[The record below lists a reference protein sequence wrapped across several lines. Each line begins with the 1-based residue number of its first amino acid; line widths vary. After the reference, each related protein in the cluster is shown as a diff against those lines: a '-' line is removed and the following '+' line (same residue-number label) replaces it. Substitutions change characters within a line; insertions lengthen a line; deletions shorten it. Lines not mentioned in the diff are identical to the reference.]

1 MADPR
6 LQLRKGTQSPAI
18 AVTTALVGE
27 PFFDTTNDNLWVA
40 DGAATFVHIGGA
52 SFTSRVTNF
61 LIAHTG
67 TVSGIVRIGDA
78 DNSAQV
84 SLTVPTTLTAS
95 YTLTL
100 PSTDGNASEFLQT
113 DGSGVLSWVGLP
125 SSSFTI
131 AGDSGTPDTFSTGNT
146 LTFAGTDPIDT
157 TITDNTVTISAKD
170 ATTTTKGVASF
181 SATDFTV
188 TSGAVSIN
196 AESIQDTIG
205 GMVTGNVETGIAVT
219 YDDTNGKLDFA
230 VTAASGFTIFGV
242 TGTAATTGSANVE
255 SDQAGDT
262 LLFAAGEGIDLF
274 TNDTTDT
281 ITITAELATA
291 ANPGVASFAAADFD
305 VSIGGEVTIAANS
318 VALGTDTTGNYVAT
332 VSTAAGSG
340 ISGGAAGSE
349 GTAITLALD
358 INGLT
363 AEAAIADTDTFA
375 FYDLSVT
382 ANRKAT
388 ADNLRDYV
396 LGGVSGDVTIAD
408 NGVATIAAN
417 SVALGTDTTGNYV
430 ADLTAG
436 AGLTKTSTAGEGQTV
451 DLTIGA
457 GEGITVNADDVAL
470 KNGTNLTNDTVMG
483 WDNTNNQLTNAP
495 ITYVGTDVAV
505 TGDLTVTGNDI
516 KSSGG
521 TTAISLSGANVTIAG
536 DLTVSGATTTLN
548 TQSLLVEDR
557 IVELGLINGLAP
569 TAATTW
575 DSAVAFNYFA
585 TTAKKSAIVWIDN
598 AGFELAAT
606 LTAEDNTGAA
616 STQPQI
622 TAATYASLGIA
633 SLFIGSIGNAINE
646 VITAS
651 KTVINV
657 TIDCGTY

>member
-6 LQLRKGTQSPAI
+6 LQLRRGTQSPAI

-52 SFTSRVTNF
+52 SFTTRVNNF
-61 LIAHTG
+61 LTDHTG
-67 TVSGIVRIGDA
+67 AVSSIVKIGDA

-113 DGSGVLSWVGLP
+113 DGSGVLSWAALP

-131 AGDSGTPDTFSTGNT
+131 AGDSGTPDSFSTGNT

-157 TITDNTVTISAKD
+157 TITNDTVTISAKD

-181 SATDFTV
+181 STTDFTV
-188 TSGAVSIN
+188 ASGAVSIN

-205 GMVTGNVETGIAVT
+205 AMVTGNTETGVAVT

-230 VTAASGFTIFGV
+230 VTGQSGFTTFGV
-242 TGTAATTGSANVE
+242 TGTAATTGSADVV

-281 ITITAELATA
+281 ITITAEVATDT
-291 ANPGVASFAAADFD
+291 NLGVASFSTDNFLVAAG
-305 VSIGGEVTIAANS
+305 VVTIKDNG
-318 VALGTDTTGNYVAT
+318 VALGTETTGNYVAT
-332 VSTAAGSG
+332 VTTTAGGG
-340 ISGGAAGSE
+340 ITGGAAGSE

-358 INGLT
+358 VVGLT
-363 AEAAIADTDTFA
+363 AEADIADGDSFP
-375 FYDLSVT
+375 FYDLSAT

-396 LGGVSGDVTIAD
+396 LGGVSGDVTISAT
-408 NGVATIAAN
+408 GVATIAAN
-417 SVALGTDTTGNYV
+417 SVDLGTDTVGNYV
-430 ADLTAG
+430 ADVTAG
-436 AGLTKTSTAGEGQTV
+436 AGLTKSSSASEGQTV
-451 DLTIGA
+451 DLGVGA
-457 GEGITVNADDVAL
+457 GTGITVNADSVQL
-470 KNGTNLTNDTVMG
+470 KNAGSLSGGTVMG
-483 WDNTNNQLTNAP
+483 WNSANTNLENAP
-495 ITYVGTDVAV
+495 LTYTGNDVAV

-521 TTAISLSGANVTIAG
+521 TTAITLSGANVTIQG

-548 TQSLLVEDR
+548 TTTLSVEDR
-557 IVELGLINGLAP
+557 IIELGLVNGTAP
-569 TAATTW
+569 TAASTW
-575 DSAVAFNYFA
+575 DSAIAFNYFA

-606 LTAEDNTGAA
+606 LTETA
-616 STQPQI
+616 STGNADPQI
-622 TAATYASLGIA
+622 TVDTRASLGIA
-633 SLFIGSIGNAINE
+633 SLFIGSIGTSTNE

-651 KTVINV
+651 KTVVNV

>member
-6 LQLRKGTQSPAI
+6 LQLRRGTQSPAI
-18 AVTTALVGE
+18 AVNTALVGE

-52 SFTSRVTNF
+52 SFTTRVNNF
-61 LIAHTG
+61 LTDHTG
-67 TVSGIVRIGDA
+67 AVSSIVKIGDA

-113 DGSGVLSWVGLP
+113 DGSGVLSWASLP

-131 AGDSGTPDTFSTGNT
+131 AGDSGTPDSFSTGNT

-157 TITDNTVTISAKD
+157 TITNDTVTISAKD

-181 SATDFTV
+181 STTDFTV
-188 TSGAVSIN
+188 ASGAVSIN

-205 GMVTGNVETGIAVT
+205 AMVTGNTETGVAVT

-230 VTAASGFTIFGV
+230 VTGQSGFTTFGV
-242 TGTAATTGSANVE
+242 TGTAATTGSADVV

-281 ITITAELATA
+281 ITITAEVATDT
-291 ANPGVASFAAADFD
+291 NLGVASFSTDNFLVAAG
-305 VSIGGEVTIAANS
+305 VVTIKDNG
-318 VALGTDTTGNYVAT
+318 VALGTETTGNYVAT
-332 VSTAAGSG
+332 VTTTAGGG
-340 ISGGAAGSE
+340 ITGGAAGSE

-358 INGLT
+358 VVGLT
-363 AEAAIADTDTFA
+363 AEADIADGDSFP
-375 FYDLSVT
+375 FYDLSAT

-396 LGGVSGDVTIAD
+396 LGGVSGDVTISAT
-408 NGVATIAAN
+408 GVATIAAN
-417 SVALGTDTTGNYV
+417 SVDLGTDTVGNYV
-430 ADLTAG
+430 ADVTAG
-436 AGLTKTSTAGEGQTV
+436 TGLTKSSSASEGQTV
-451 DLTIGA
+451 DLGVGA
-457 GEGITVNADDVAL
+457 GTGITVNADSVQL
-470 KNGTNLTNDTVMG
+470 KNAGSLSGGTVMG
-483 WDNTNNQLTNAP
+483 WNSANTNLENAP
-495 ITYVGTDVAV
+495 LTYTGNDVAV

-521 TTAISLSGANVTIAG
+521 TTAITLSGANVTIQG

-548 TQSLLVEDR
+548 TTTLSVEDR
-557 IVELGLINGLAP
+557 IIELGLVNGTAP
-569 TAATTW
+569 TAASTW
-575 DSAVAFNYFA
+575 DSAIAFNYFA

-606 LTAEDNTGAA
+606 LTETA
-616 STQPQI
+616 STGNADPQI
-622 TAATYASLGIA
+622 TVDTRASLGIA
-633 SLFIGSIGNAINE
+633 SLFIGSIGTSTNE

-651 KTVINV
+651 KTVVNV